1 LGTVFGDMHEVIDG
15 NLICNVL
22 KMFLF
27 PFGTFGVNVFNTEY
41 PVEKLFCNAKILSEE
56 TNVMGQC
63 LT

>member
-1 LGTVFGDMHEVIDG
+1 MHEVTDG

-27 PFGTFGVNVFNTEY
+27 PFGGNGINTEY
-41 PVEKLFCNAKILSEE
+41 PAKKLFCNAKILFEE

-63 LT
+63 LM